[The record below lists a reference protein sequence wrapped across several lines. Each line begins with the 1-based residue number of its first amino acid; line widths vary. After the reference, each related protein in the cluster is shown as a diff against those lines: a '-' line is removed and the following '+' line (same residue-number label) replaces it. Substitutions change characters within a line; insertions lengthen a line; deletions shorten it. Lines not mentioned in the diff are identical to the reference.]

1 MISFLKFAMIIEQKS
16 LDISLDSEKDDDNNI
31 YYFILSALL
40 GGHSIYKKKKIKV
53 NDGGTKTIS

>member
-40 GGHSIYKKKKIKV
+40 GGHSIYIKKKIKV